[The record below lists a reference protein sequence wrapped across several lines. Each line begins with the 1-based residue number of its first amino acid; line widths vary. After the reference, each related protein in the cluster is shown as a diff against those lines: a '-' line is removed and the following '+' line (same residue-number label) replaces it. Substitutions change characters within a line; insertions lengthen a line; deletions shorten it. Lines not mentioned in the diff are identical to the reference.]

1 MGCSVGKTHIEVKRG
16 AMEEVKVAP
25 GIFVQANDKNFEEV
39 YRIGKC
45 IGSGADS
52 QVHICTHRSTGVR
65 RAARIFRKG
74 AYQGQKEERMI
85 NEIEILKLL
94 DHPNILRIYEFFE
107 DRKHYYIVMEYCKG
121 GTLQLEIERRQRF
134 TEVQTALLVSQ
145 IISAVCYLHER
156 GIVHGELCTGNILL
170 EERSKDLTIKIVD
183 FGNSGRSNQTS
194 KKIKPESLQFLAPEA
209 VEGNTTTK
217 SDVWSVGAIMF
228 ILLTGKPVVKGTTE
242 IEITENIRRFNL
254 NIEATDWSET
264 SEGGRLFCE
273 SMLAPLQKRISARSA
288 SRSQWLKDKAQMQLS
303 IQVLEQVMENI
314 RNFTVGNKLR
324 DIVSTFIVTHCLT
337 TTDVRDLR
345 DSFRKFDTNN
355 DGKLSRAELLE
366 QYKLVV
372 GEAQAEEEVSRIF
385 NAVDT
390 DNSGFID
397 YTEFVKACIDPK
409 KLLSKRNITAAF
421 GAFDKDG
428 SGTITPSELKAIL
441 DAEGLV
447 DDESWG
453 EVVEQID
460 ANGDGV
466 IDLEEFEEIVLKTDR
481 KDSEGS

>member
-1 MGCSVGKTHIEVKRG
+1 
-16 AMEEVKVAP
+16 MEEVKVAP
-25 GIFVQANDKNFEEV
+25 GLFVTANEKDFEEV

-45 IGSGADS
+45 IGSGSES
-52 QVHICTHRSTGVR
+52 QVHICTHRQTGVR

-85 NEIEILKLL
+85 NEIEILKTL

-121 GTLQLEIERRQRF
+121 GSLTQEIERRQHF
-134 TEVQTALLVSQ
+134 TEVQAALVIAQ
-145 IISAVCYLHER
+145 VISAVGYLHER
-156 GIVHGELCTGNILL
+156 GILHGELTTENILL

-183 FGNSGRSNQTS
+183 FGNSGRRTQTS
-194 KKIKPESLQFLAPEA
+194 KKIKTNEIQFLAPETFDGDLTSKA
-209 VEGNTTTK
+209 
-217 SDVWSVGAIMF
+217 DVWSVGVILF
-228 ILLTGKPVVKGTTE
+228 ILLTGLPVVLGE
-242 IEITENIRRFNL
+242 SEHDITENLTLFNL
-254 NIEATDWSET
+254 NLNEADWTLVSQ
-264 SEGGRLFCE
+264 GGRELVE
-273 SMLAPLQKRISARSA
+273 QMLSPMGKRPTAKQA
-288 SRSQWLKDKAQMQLS
+288 SRNQWLKDKAQSQMS

-337 TTDVRDLR
+337 TNDVKEIR

-355 DGKLSRAELLE
+355 DGKLSRQELLV
-366 QYKLVV
+366 QYKIVV
-372 GEAQAEEEVSRIF
+372 GETQAEEEVGRIF
-385 NAVDT
+385 AAVDT

-397 YTEFVKACIDPK
+397 YTEFLKACIDPK
-409 KLLSKRNITAAF
+409 KLLSKRNIAAAF

-447 DDESWG
+447 DDDSWG

-466 IDLEEFEEIVLKTDR
+466 IDLDEFEEIVSKTDA
-481 KDSEGS
+481 KA